1 MVLFSW
7 RLQGRGN
14 QKWSPLLPK
23 NAASAQPQKQEA
35 KGSIAPQI
43 YGLNP
48 QERSLPL
55 WKAAVGIALLLFAAM
70 VRQP

>member
-23 NAASAQPQKQEA
+23 NAASAQPQKQEEER
-35 KGSIAPQI
+35 SIAPQSCR
-43 YGLNP
+43 LN
-48 QERSLPL
+48 R
-55 WKAAVGIALLLFAAM
+55 
-70 VRQP
+70 